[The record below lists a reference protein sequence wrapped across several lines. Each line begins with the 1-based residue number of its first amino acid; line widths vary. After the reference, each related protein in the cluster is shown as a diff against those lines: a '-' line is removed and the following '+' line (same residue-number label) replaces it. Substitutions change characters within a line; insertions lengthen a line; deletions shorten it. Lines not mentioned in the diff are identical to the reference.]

1 MSIRCKRKTPNGC
14 TTEGEYGKMA
24 SMQQKVSQIRIIA
37 LDLDGTLLD
46 SEKRLSEANRAA
58 LAAAAA
64 KGILVV
70 PTTGRFFGM
79 MPPAV
84 RDLPFVR
91 YAITVNGAQVYDRET
106 DTAIVREELPLD
118 KALAIMRFLDGF
130 DVIYDC
136 YQDNWGRMTQAMQEK
151 AEEYAQDP
159 HYVKMIREFRKPYP
173 DVKAYL
179 AEQGRDVQK
188 IMLFARDPAVRDTLA
203 AELPA
208 RFDGLAV
215 STSTF
220 NNLEINVDTAHKGR
234 AIERFAAHFGWTLA
248 NCMAFGDGLNDLS
261 MVRMAG
267 IGVAMANAAPEV
279 LAAADYVTLSNDAD
293 GVAAAL
299 RHFSLC

>member
-1 MSIRCKRKTPNGC
+1 MDN
-14 TTEGEYGKMA
+14 
-24 SMQQKVSQIRIIA
+24 VHIIA

-46 SEKRLSEANRAA
+46 SDKNLSEANRAA

-64 KGILVV
+64 KGLLVV

-106 DTAIVREELPLD
+106 DTAIVREELPLAQ
-118 KALAIMRFLDGF
+118 ALEIMRFLDGF

-151 AEEYAQDP
+151 AEEYAQCP

-173 DVKAYL
+173 DLKEYL
-179 AEQGRDVQK
+179 TGRAALLRGRDCDVQK
-188 IMLFARDPAVRDTLA
+188 IMLFARDPAVRDRIA
-203 AELPA
+203 VELPA
-208 RFDGLAV
+208 HFDGLAI

-220 NNLEINVDTAHKGR
+220 NNLEINVASAHKGR
-234 AIERFAAHFGWTLA
+234 ALERFAEHFGWTLA
-248 NCMAFGDGLNDLS
+248 NCMSFGDGLNDLS

-267 IGVAMANAAPEV
+267 IGVAMANARPP
-279 LAAADYVTLSNDAD
+279 
-293 GVAAAL
+293 
-299 RHFSLC
+299 R

>member
-1 MSIRCKRKTPNGC
+1 MDD
-14 TTEGEYGKMA
+14 
-24 SMQQKVSQIRIIA
+24 IRIIA

-46 SEKRLSEANRAA
+46 SNKNLSEANRAA

-118 KALAIMRFLDGF
+118 KALAIMRYLDGF

-136 YQDNWGRMTQAMQEK
+136 YQDNWGRMTKAMQDK
-151 AEEYAQDP
+151 AAEYAQDP

-173 DVKAYL
+173 DLKEYL
-179 AEQGRDVQK
+179 AGNGRDVQK
-188 IMLFARDPAVRDTLA
+188 IMLFARDPAVRDRILSDIRT
-203 AELPA
+203 

-220 NNLEINVDTAHKGR
+220 NNLEINTATAHKGR

-261 MVRMAG
+261 MVKMAG
-267 IGVAMANAAPEV
+267 TGVAMANAAPEV

-299 RHFSLC
+299 RHFGLNCA

>member
-1 MSIRCKRKTPNGC
+1 MDD
-14 TTEGEYGKMA
+14 
-24 SMQQKVSQIRIIA
+24 IRIIA

-46 SEKRLSEANRAA
+46 SDKNLSEANRAA

-106 DTAIVREELPLD
+106 DTAIVREELPLEQ
-118 KALAIMRFLDGF
+118 ALAIMRYLDGF

-136 YQDNWGRMTQAMQEK
+136 YQDNWGRMTRVMQEK
-151 AEEYAQDP
+151 AEEYAQCP

-173 DVKAYL
+173 DLKDYL

-188 IMLFARDPAVRDTLA
+188 IMLFARDPAVRDRILA
-203 AELPA
+203 DIQTH
-208 RFDGLAV
+208 FDNLAV

-220 NNLEINVDTAHKGR
+220 NNLEINTATAHKGR

-261 MVRMAG
+261 MVKMAG
-267 IGVAMANAAPEV
+267 TGVAMANAAPEV
-279 LAAADYVTLSNDAD
+279 LAAADYVTLSNDDD

-299 RHFSLC
+299 RHFGLID

>member
-1 MSIRCKRKTPNGC
+1 MSAMDDIK
-14 TTEGEYGKMA
+14 
-24 SMQQKVSQIRIIA
+24 IIA

-46 SEKRLSEANRAA
+46 SEKRLSDVNRDA
-58 LAAAAA
+58 LAAVAA

-136 YQDNWGRMTQAMQEK
+136 YQDNWGRMTKSMQDK
-151 AEEYAQDP
+151 AVEYAQDP

-173 DVKAYL
+173 DLKEHL
-179 AEQGRDVQK
+179 SGLGRDVQK
-188 IMLFARDPAVRDTLA
+188 IMLFAHDPAVRDSIAKELA
-203 AELPA
+203 T

-220 NNLEINVDTAHKGR
+220 NNLEINAASAHKGR
-234 AIERFAAHFGWTLA
+234 ALERFAAHLGLALA
-248 NCMAFGDGLNDLS
+248 NCMALGDGLNDLS

-267 IGVAMANAAPEV
+267 VGVAMANAAPEV
-279 LAAADYVTLSNDAD
+279 LSAADYVTLSNDED
-293 GVAAAL
+293 GVSAAIQHIIFNQ
-299 RHFSLC
+299 RRESPRCRR

>member
-1 MSIRCKRKTPNGC
+1 MDD
-14 TTEGEYGKMA
+14 
-24 SMQQKVSQIRIIA
+24 IRIIA

-46 SEKRLSEANRAA
+46 SDKNLSEANRAA

-64 KGILVV
+64 RGILVV

-106 DTAIVREELPLD
+106 DTAIVREELPLAQ
-118 KALAIMRFLDGF
+118 ALEIMRFLDGF

-136 YQDNWGRMTQAMQEK
+136 YQENWGRMTRAMQEK
-151 AEEYAQDP
+151 AEEYAQCP

-173 DVKAYL
+173 DLKGYL
-179 AEQGRDVQK
+179 AEHGRDVQK
-188 IMLFARDPAVRDTLA
+188 IMLFARDPAVRDRIA
-203 AELPA
+203 IELPA
-208 RFDGLAV
+208 RFDNLAI

-220 NNLEINVDTAHKGR
+220 NNLEINAASAHKGR
-234 AIERFAAHFGWTLA
+234 ALERFAEHFGWTLA
-248 NCMAFGDGLNDLS
+248 NCMAFGDGLNDLT

-267 IGVAMANAAPEV
+267 VGVAMANAAPEV

-299 RHFSLC
+299 KARIGICGS

>member
-1 MSIRCKRKTPNGC
+1 MA
-14 TTEGEYGKMA
+14 EGEYGRMT
-24 SMQQKVSQIRIIA
+24 SMQQKALQIRIIA

-46 SEKRLSEANRAA
+46 SEKRLSEVNRTA
-58 LAAAAA
+58 LADAAAN
-64 KGILVV
+64 GILVV

-136 YQDNWGRMTQAMQEK
+136 YQDNWGRMTKSMQDK

-173 DVKAYL
+173 DLKSYL
-179 AEQGRDVQK
+179 VEQGRDVQK
-188 IMLFARDPAVRDTLA
+188 IMLFARDPAVRDALA

-220 NNLEINVDTAHKGR
+220 NNLEINVATAHKGR

-293 GVAAAL
+293 GVASAL
-299 RHFSLC
+299 QHFGLNRA